1 MKHGIPISM
10 EHIKHSSTIKD
21 FTDLRAWKE
30 GHALVIEIYAVVKSF
45 PKEELFGLTS
55 QMRRSVVSVT
65 SNIAEGFSRTS
76 GKNKIHFYVIS
87 QGSLTELQNQ
97 LIIAKDIDMLTKN
110 DFDMVYRRT
119 VDVHKIITGLIKAT
133 RTYTT

>member
-1 MKHGIPISM
+1 M
-10 EHIKHSSTIKD
+10 EHITHSSTIKD

-30 GHALVIEIYAVVKSF
+30 GHALVIKIYTVVKSF

-55 QMRRSVVSVT
+55 QMRRSAVSVT
-65 SNIAEGFSRTS
+65 SNIGEGFSRAS
-76 GKNKIHFYVIS
+76 RKDKVHFYVMS

-97 LIIAKDIDMLTKN
+97 LIIVNDIGILTKS
-110 DFDMVYRRT
+110 DFDTVYKQT
-119 VDVHKIITGLIKAT
+119 VNVHKIITGLIKAT